1 MVQLP
6 ETHIL
11 KIFCILI
18 VWYSKAHV
26 LQEIYILGNHS
37 IIVVQY
43 WVCWKNFLQVVVNAN
58 KLAKLVKKKKKL
70 QNWLD
75 YYQLKYSRNNSKR
88 PMMKVINLICH
99 QLDMSFCNLLILWLS
114 LITLYFFFA
123 RLVFLGFGEKKWTVL
138 IITYL
143 KLKNCQ
149 KKWVSLLHCFLYCFC
164 RWCFLN
170 L

>member
-1 MVQLP
+1 MESDYFKKFINVKEFIVDIRGPYWVYGYKMGCSSLRFLLVWEVFDPNLLCNYLKFNMVQLP
-6 ETHIL
+6 RPHIW

-26 LQEIYILGNHS
+26 LQVIYILGNHS

-75 YYQLKYSRNNSKR
+75 YYQLKHSRNNSKR
-88 PMMKVINLICH
+88 PMMKVMNLICH
-99 QLDMSFCNLLILWLS
+99 FVI
-114 LITLYFFFA
+114 F
-123 RLVFLGFGEKKWTVL
+123 
-138 IITYL
+138 
-143 KLKNCQ
+143 
-149 KKWVSLLHCFLYCFC
+149 
-164 RWCFLN
+164 
-170 L
+170 